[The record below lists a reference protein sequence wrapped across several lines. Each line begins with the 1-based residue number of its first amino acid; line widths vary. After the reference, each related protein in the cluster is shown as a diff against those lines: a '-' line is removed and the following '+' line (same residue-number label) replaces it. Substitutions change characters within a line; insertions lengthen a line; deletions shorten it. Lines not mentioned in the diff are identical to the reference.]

1 MIPVDLSKYQ
11 EVDADPKAIKQVN
24 FTGNLYWPGNE
35 TMFFINEEA
44 KEAIL
49 DFSRGTLKVLR
60 MCSTIYFALI

>member
-1 MIPVDLSKYQ
+1 MPVDLSKYQ

-24 FTGNLYWPGNE
+24 FAGNLYWPGNK

-49 DFSRGTLKVLR
+49 DFSRGTLKVL
-60 MCSTIYFALI
+60 